1 MKKTLIIGGGGYIG
15 CTLTDYF
22 LKKDHYIICV
32 DNFIFGHKKSI
43 KKFKYNKNFKFI
55 NLDLRKKSLNVL
67 PEKIDNVILLAGLVG
82 DPITKKYKEEAK
94 QINDLGIKKVINF
107 YKKKKSKIYFCF
119 NLLKLRG

>member
-1 MKKTLIIGGGGYIG
+1 M
-15 CTLTDYF
+15 CF
-22 LKKDHYIICV
+22 
-32 DNFIFGHKKSI
+32 
-43 KKFKYNKNFKFI
+43 
-55 NLDLRKKSLNVL
+55 

-107 YKKKKSKIYFCF
+107 TKKKKSKIYFCF